1 MAEKARSKTPTKP
14 LARSGKAKGG
24 RPTRAEALRRR
35 IAAVGVDPA
44 LVDPLR
50 ILAGIAVD
58 ESAPH
63 AARVSACKAMMAAF
77 SRLVPVSVPQPVEDE
92 KAPELDALTV
102 RALSLMAG
110 RGGLQ

>member
-1 MAEKARSKTPTKP
+1 MADRAGSKTTRKP
-14 LARSGKAKGG
+14 AARTGAAKGG
-24 RPTRAEALRRR
+24 RPSRAEALRRR

-58 ESAPH
+58 ETAPH
-63 AARVSACKAMMAAF
+63 AARVSACKAMMTAYA
-77 SRLVPVSVPQPVEDE
+77 RLVPVAAPLPTEDT

-102 RALSLMAG
+102 RALALMAG
-110 RGGLQ
+110 NGAVQ